1 MIRILVANI
10 VTYGLVLWAHQSP
23 TIGGRVPMVF
33 VATWFGSAVIVA
45 MVFLM
50 KHPGGVE
57 GVEFAEEDRRRL
69 WRQRMRISFFGLLPL
84 AFVPLVEMRG
94 VSYDPAVCLLDA
106 ALFISVC
113 TVPYFTLVARTIVGG
128 VVLSMMAF
136 QILWILGACILFR
149 VMQQSLAA
157 KGEQIGKGAAF
168 EEFFR
173 HPDYRYLFYILC
185 AVMLLGYCPLV
196 LWLGQRRFFKQFRPR
211 AASLPVLE
219 PHHG

>member
-1 MIRILVANI
+1 MIKILVANI
-10 VTYGLVLWAHQSP
+10 VAYALVLWAHQSP

-50 KHPGGVE
+50 KRPVRVE
-57 GVEFAEEDRRRL
+57 EVEVAEVDGHRL
-69 WRQRMRISFFGLLPL
+69 WRQKMRISFLGLLPL
-84 AFVPLVEMRG
+84 ALVPLLEMRG
-94 VSYDPAVCLLDA
+94 VDYDPAVCLLDA

-136 QILWILGACILFR
+136 QMLWILGACILFR

-157 KGEQIGKGAAF
+157 KGQQIGKGAAF

-173 HPDYRYLFYILC
+173 HADYRYLFYILC
-185 AVMLLGYCPLV
+185 AVMALGYCPFLF
-196 LWLGQRRFFKQFRPR
+196 WLGRRRFLRQFRPHTV
-211 AASLPVLE
+211 SLPVLDM
-219 PHHG
+219 PHG